1 LPSRGKNPETHA
13 LQDLQANN
21 LVNPIPL
28 LGLEFFAKMDI
39 LEVVLRAVLRH
50 KKLIRKEIIPC
61 YLHPKKK
68 AKASS
73 STRSFSL

>member
-1 LPSRGKNPETHA
+1 MGIYTRCVIPFRIAFQGENPETHA

-50 KKLIRKEIIPC
+50 KKIN
-61 YLHPKKK
+61 
-68 AKASS
+68 
-73 STRSFSL
+73 

>member
-1 LPSRGKNPETHA
+1 MCNSFPHCLSRGENPKTHA

-39 LEVVLRAVLRH
+39 LEVVLRTVLRH
-50 KKLIRKEIIPC
+50 KN
-61 YLHPKKK
+61 
-68 AKASS
+68 
-73 STRSFSL
+73 